1 MKRENIIYTS
11 IIIFCLLTTAVHAQT
26 QKFGKVSKQELAMTA
41 YEKDTSA
48 AAVVLFDVGR
58 TYFTY
63 NTNKGGFQMT
73 FERHRR
79 IKIFNKDGYGYAD
92 MRISLYDPGADEER
106 LNGLKGYTYS
116 NANGKLEKYKLEKS
130 DIIDDRHS
138 DDWKV
143 TTFTMPNVT
152 EGCIIEYEYKI
163 TSDFYTFLKEWEFQG
178 TIPVIYSEYQVD
190 IPQYLKYQKVNQGF
204 LILSLKDK
212 SSKSGSVNFM
222 SSTRPSGGFS
232 NQSNGRI
239 NSQTVNY
246 TINSETWVLE
256 HAPALKEE
264 EYITTLDD
272 YITKINYQLAGV
284 DYPGEPYRDVLGS
297 WDKINKLLLE
307 HENFGRQL
315 GKGKFL
321 DDVVAKIK
329 GVTNEPSEQV
339 VLAYEYIK
347 ESMNWDKDY
356 DLFTTNSLKKIHENK
371 KGNSADINLLLTSL
385 IQELG
390 ISAHPVALSTRDHGK
405 INIAMPMI
413 KPFNYVICAAN
424 IDGKYLLLD
433 ATSKDLKPGMLPVR
447 CLNWKGRIISEVNS
461 SWIDINPTSAADL
474 TVNSFLKLDDTGL
487 LKGNVVFANN
497 GYSAAFTRRS
507 INNKGVDKYIEGKK
521 DDFGQDFLITE
532 HEVKNLDDYTKKLDV
547 KLTVES
553 TEGALGNIV
562 YMNPLIVNMF
572 DENPFKQENRLYPV
586 DFGIPIKEKMM
597 TTIVLPE
604 GFIVDEMPKPAT
616 VTLPDN
622 AGLFKFQVVNQNNMI
637 QVLCSFSL
645 NKTLFLPDEYAYLK
659 EFFNY
664 VINKQ
669 EEQIVIKRKS

>member
-1 MKRENIIYTS
+1 MKKENIIYS
-11 IIIFCLLTTAVHAQT
+11 ILWLTFTFSLTVQAQT
-26 QKFGKVSKQELAMTA
+26 QKFGKISKQELAMTA

-63 NTNKGGFQMT
+63 NTTDGGFQMI
-73 FERHRR
+73 FERHKR
-79 IKIFNKDGYGYAD
+79 IKIFNKDGYDYAD
-92 MRISLYDPGADEER
+92 MRIPLYDPGTDDEK
-106 LNGLKGYTYS
+106 LSGLKGFTYS

-130 DIIDDRHS
+130 DIFEDKLS
-138 DDWKV
+138 DNWRV

-152 EGCIIEYEYKI
+152 EGCIIEYQYKI

-190 IPQYLKYQKVNQGF
+190 TPEYLIYQKVNQGYLT
-204 LILSLKDK
+204 LIQKDK
-212 SSKSGSVNFM
+212 SSKSGSINFTTT
-222 SSTRPSGGFS
+222 TRTNGF
-232 NQSNGRI
+232 NGRGGGMS
-239 NSQTVNY
+239 SQTVNY
-246 TINSETWVLE
+246 TINSETWLLE
-256 HAPALKEE
+256 NVPALEEE

-284 DYPGEPYRDVLGS
+284 EYPGEPYKDVLGS
-297 WDKINKLLLE
+297 WDKINEILLE

-315 GKGKFL
+315 NRGKFL
-321 DDVVAKIK
+321 DEVVAKIQS
-329 GVTNEPSEQV
+329 VSNDPTEQV

-356 DLFTTNSLKKIHENK
+356 SLFTTNTLKKIHENK

-390 ISAHPVALSTRDHGK
+390 ITAHPVALSTRDHGK

-424 IDGKYLLLD
+424 IGGKYLLLD

-447 CLNWKGRIISEVNS
+447 CLNWKGRMISEANS
-461 SWIDINPTSAADL
+461 SWVDINPTSAAEG
-474 TVNSFLKLDDTGL
+474 TVNSFLKLDDTGH
-487 LKGNVVFANN
+487 LKGNVVFVNN
-497 GYSAAFTRRS
+497 GYLAAFTRRS
-507 INNKGVDKYIEGKK
+507 INNKGVDKYIESKK
-521 DDFGQDFLITE
+521 DEFGQDFLITE
-532 HEVKNLDDYTKKLDV
+532 HEVKNLDDYTKKLDI

-562 YMNPLIVNMF
+562 YMNPMIVKMF

-637 QVLCSFSL
+637 QILCNFSL
-645 NKTLFLPDEYAYLK
+645 NKTLFLPEEYAYLK